1 MSPLLMFVGIPRR
14 FKRYGGDR
22 IISLLGNRSY
32 AGRTSSEL
40 AGIVLQRRTLA
51 RLSGAV
57 QHAAKSNSGN
67 NERAHSLKQGYIRS
81 EPLPVSTRD
90 ELAFQQHGQNQ
101 GEVLI
106 APRRAKQ
113 ALVFHK
119 SELPHFYRPELS
131 EEQKH
136 VLNKVLQGESVFFT
150 GSAGTGKSVLL
161 RAIIEALGGPSDS
174 IAVTASTGIAA
185 AHIGGQ
191 TLHSFAGAGLGHG
204 DLNKLIKRI
213 KQDPAARARWMKA
226 KVLIIDEVSMVD
238 ATWFDQLEEIAR
250 KVRGKWKRPFGGIQL
265 VICGD
270 FFQLPPVRDSD
281 RFDAPASFVFDS
293 YSWDICVKTKVM
305 LTQVF
310 RQKDPRLVKMLND
323 ARIGVVTDESAQ
335 ILKALARPVFYDDG
349 IGPTELYPLRYEA
362 DSANRRQLMRLPGEA
377 RTFYAYDKH
386 GKDDDD
392 NAVNPERA
400 ALLFSRMIV
409 PKSLPLKV
417 GAQVMCLRN
426 VRICGLVNGS
436 IGRVVDFM
444 KPAQVRTYS
453 ENNPEWSIIG
463 SIAKPSNAGEHAS
476 PGDTPVPGRRT
487 QSAAAN
493 EFYENQEWP
502 LVQYMNGQCVLM
514 TPTNFT
520 VETPKGA
527 VEVERLQVPLVLAW
541 ALTVH
546 KSQGQTL
553 ERVKINLQ
561 RTFETGQAYV
571 ALSRCTS
578 LDTLEVYGFDRE
590 RSVQAH
596 PRVQQWALT
605 LTTLNSF
612 TQPTSSSRPARLST
626 ARG

>member
-1 MSPLLMFVGIPRR
+1 MSPSFMLVGIPRQ
-14 FKRYGGDR
+14 FKRYGSDR
-22 IISLLGNRSY
+22 FISLLGNRSY
-32 AGRTSSEL
+32 AERTVSEL
-40 AGIVLQRRTLA
+40 AGIVSQRRNLA
-51 RLSGAV
+51 RFSGAV
-57 QHAAKSNSGN
+57 QHVAKSNSGSYQ
-67 NERAHSLKQGYIRS
+67 EAHAWKQGQIRS
-81 EPLPVSTRD
+81 EPMTGSARGP
-90 ELAFQQHGQNQ
+90 LAIQQHGQNQ
-101 GEVLI
+101 GDALV

-119 SELPHFYRPELS
+119 SELPRFLRPELS
-131 EEQKH
+131 EEQKY
-136 VLNKVLQGESVFFT
+136 VLNKVLEGESLFFT

-191 TLHSFAGAGLGHG
+191 TLHSFAGVGLGHG
-204 DLNKLIKRI
+204 DLNKLIQRI
-213 KQDPAARARWMKA
+213 KQDPEARARWLKV

-250 KVRGKWKRPFGGIQL
+250 KLKRKYKQPFGGIQL

-270 FFQLPPVRDSD
+270 FFQLPPVRDLN

-293 YSWDICVKTKVM
+293 HSWDICVRTKVM

-335 ILKALARPVFYDDG
+335 ILKSLARPVFYDDG
-349 IGPTELYPLRYEA
+349 IGPTELYPRRYEA
-362 DSANRRQLMRLPGEA
+362 DYANRRHLMSLPGEVH
-377 RTFYAYDKH
+377 TFYAYDKL
-386 GKDDDD
+386 GKDDDE
-392 NAVNPERA
+392 NAVEPGRA
-400 ALLFSRMIV
+400 ALLFARMIV
-409 PKSLPLKV
+409 PKRLPLKV

-426 VRICGLVNGS
+426 VRIRGLVNGS
-436 IGRVVDFM
+436 IGRVVGFM
-444 KPAQVRTYS
+444 KPAQAREFS
-453 ENNPEWSIIG
+453 ESNPEWSIIG
-463 SIAKPSNAGEHAS
+463 SITKPSSEEGDAS
-476 PGDTPVPGRRT
+476 PGDTAVAGHRIRT
-487 QSAAAN
+487 AAAN

-502 LVQYMNGQCVLM
+502 LVQYMNGQCALM

-520 VETPKGA
+520 VETPNGA
-527 VEVERLQVPLVLAW
+527 MEVMRLQVPLVLAW

-561 RTFETGQAYV
+561 RTFEKGQAYV

-612 TQPTSSSRPARLST
+612 AQPTSSSAHLSAT
-626 ARG
+626 RNR